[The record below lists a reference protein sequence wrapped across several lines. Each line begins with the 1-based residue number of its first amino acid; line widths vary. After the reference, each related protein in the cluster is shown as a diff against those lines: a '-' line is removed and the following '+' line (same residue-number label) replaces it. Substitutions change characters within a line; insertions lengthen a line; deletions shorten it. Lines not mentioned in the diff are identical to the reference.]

1 MTSVDKVTARLPD
14 DIIAVLQTLVDKG
27 EFANLQE
34 VIQEAIRRFVSS
46 EFTSEQISQILMDRQ
61 KEDKIKMEVLMG
73 DGSITMDEAVKKAVS
88 EYVRSRMGPG
98 D

>member
-1 MTSVDKVTARLPD
+1 MTSVDRVTARIPD
-14 DIIAVLQTLVDKG
+14 DIIAVLQSLVDRG

-34 VIQEAIRRFVSS
+34 VVQEAIRRFVSS

-61 KEDKIKMEVLMG
+61 KEDKVKMEALMG
-73 DGSITMDEAVKKAVS
+73 DGSTTMDEAVKKAVS
-88 EYVRSRMGPG
+88 EYVRSRMRLG